1 MLPLTLSIAL
11 SHLVARKRQSAVSVL
26 GVSLGVGV
34 FIAISGMMNGFQEFF
49 RSEIIETNPHIV
61 ISDEYRAAPPQP
73 LERLNPKDA
82 IEVTRII
89 PRDPVRGISG
99 AAGIM
104 EALEAMPGVAAT
116 PTLSGSLILRRAGR
130 DFSVSASGIDP
141 VRESRVTRLASD
153 IVKGSLDSLAAVPDG
168 IIIGSQLAERMG
180 ADIGDT
186 LTASAS
192 RGAVQRLRVVGIF
205 KTGMDQVDRRSVYL
219 SLARQQSLQMR
230 PRIVNEIRIRLVQV
244 AQSIPVAA
252 ELESRWGYKS
262 APWEETNSR
271 ILAVFKLQNFII
283 YFTVSSILI
292 VAGFGIFNI
301 ITTVVLEKSRDIA
314 ILRAVG
320 LGAGDIVRIFVW
332 EALAVGLAGVILGC
346 GLGFAFAEGLRQI
359 PAPGASDPT
368 QTLRIALPMWRFALA
383 GGLALLTSLLAGF
396 LPARRAGRA
405 DPLETIRGA
414 S

>member
-1 MLPLTLSIAL
+1 M
-11 SHLVARKRQSAVSVL
+11 
-26 GVSLGVGV
+26 
-34 FIAISGMMNGFQEFF
+34 
-49 RSEIIETNPHIV
+49 
-61 ISDEYRAAPPQP
+61 
-73 LERLNPKDA
+73 
-82 IEVTRII
+82 
-89 PRDPVRGISG
+89 
-99 AAGIM
+99 
-104 EALEAMPGVAAT
+104 
-116 PTLSGSLILRRAGR
+116 
-130 DFSVSASGIDP
+130 
-141 VRESRVTRLASD
+141 ASD

-230 PRIVNEIRIRLVQV
+230 PRIVNEICIRLVQV

-396 LPARRAGRA
+396 C
-405 DPLETIRGA
+405 PLAAPDAPTRWKPSGA